1 MGSLFK
7 TWLRASVLRKGG
19 NSPLW
24 TFIGVMGVLN
34 ALRKR
39 VSGGKQTNILNSGIR
54 PGEII
59 EIRHTGVADKKLLK
73 ERSQKAALVAQYQA
87 AEQLRASGGK
97 LPRRTRK
104 LHMRLASG
112 LVPELAKGNGLH
124 SGANAPV
131 GELLATAAAF
141 IGATTRPL
149 SRKSRRRAA
158 KVTRKS
164 EVAARKSSAKAAKFA
179 ASRAGRRA
187 AKYASRAAS
196 AASNSASRKSL

>member
-24 TFIGVMGVLN
+24 TFIGVLGLLN
-34 ALRKR
+34 GMRKR
-39 VSGGKQTNILNSGIR
+39 LGSKQSNILNSGIR
-54 PGEII
+54 AGEVI

-87 AEQLRASGGK
+87 AEQIRSAGGK

-104 LHMRLASG
+104 LQSRLASG

-131 GELLATAAAF
+131 GELLASAAAF
-141 IGATTRPL
+141 MGASARPL
-149 SRKSRRRAA
+149 SRKSRRLAA
-158 KVTRKS
+158 KTTRKS

-187 AKYASRAAS
+187 AKRS
-196 AASNSASRKSL
+196 AASSSQVNS